1 MRDVPR
7 RSRRRRLVRRISVL
21 SAVVGGLLALR
32 DRKLSEN
39 QQRFNLP

>member
-1 MRDVPR
+1 MPIVART
-7 RSRRRRLVRRISVL
+7 RRRLVRLSVL

-32 DRKLSEN
+32 ERKLAEN